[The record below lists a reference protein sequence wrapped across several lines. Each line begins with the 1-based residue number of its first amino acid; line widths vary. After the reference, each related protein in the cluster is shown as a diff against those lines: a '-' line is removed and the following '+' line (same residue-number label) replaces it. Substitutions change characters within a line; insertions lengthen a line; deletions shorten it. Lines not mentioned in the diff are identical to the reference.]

1 MKAKH
6 TPGPWEIEYNG
17 PYEQYW
23 VTAPHYD
30 AGPARIISNIADAR
44 LIAAAPDLLETLQWL
59 RPFISKDEEGAAM
72 VTQKVDWVQFR
83 EWIDRVDATIAKATG
98 EKA

>member
-17 PYEQYW
+17 PYEEYW
-23 VTAPHYD
+23 VTTPHYD

-44 LIAAAPDLLETLQWL
+44 LIAAAPDLLEALIEYKRL
-59 RPFISKDEEGAAM
+59 YDE
-72 VTQKVDWVQFR
+72 VQPAGGWQGVY
-83 EWIDRVDATIAKATG
+83 EIGNNAIAKATHHHR
-98 EKA
+98 